1 MQGIEKIKLIQQML
15 LAELHPLFS
24 DLDVVWLRNPL
35 PYVRHLL
42 DANVLASSDSCQPV
56 NDVMLDDC
64 PSLLPSSRDV
74 VGTTYVGFMNVS
86 TLPVQLQLHLH
97 SLKAG
102 FAVLEQVSSSG
113 RPSCC
118 SASTPNLANKSS
130 CAKHQYIM
138 PVEFVKKCL
147 YASKQA

>member
-1 MQGIEKIKLIQQML
+1 MEKIKLIQQML

-42 DANVLASSDSCQPV
+42 DANLLASTDSCQPV

-74 VGTTYVGFMNVS
+74 VGTTYVGFMNVRVLC
-86 TLPVQLQLHLH
+86 TPVNLKPLH
-97 SLKAG
+97 
-102 FAVLEQVSSSG
+102 
-113 RPSCC
+113 
-118 SASTPNLANKSS
+118 AS
-130 CAKHQYIM
+130 
-138 PVEFVKKCL
+138 
-147 YASKQA
+147 QA